1 MYVLGMKKLTV
12 GQAFEFNGIQYP
24 ADWLE
29 KTTLEEKQAIGITE
43 EPDPEWFDDRY
54 YWGVDNP
61 KDLDMLK
68 EVAITNIKSGA
79 ASLLQ
84 PTDWKIIRSSETGG
98 RVDLATLN
106 ARADIRTKSNE
117 FEEAINACTTVE
129 ELAALSFDWGV

>member
-29 KTTLEEKQAIGITE
+29 KTSLEEKQAIGITE

-68 EVAITNIKSGA
+68 EVAITNIKAGA

-117 FEEAINACTTVE
+117 FETAINACTTVE

>member
-1 MYVLGMKKLTV
+1 MKKLTV

-24 ADWLE
+24 ADWLD
-29 KTTLEEKQAIGITE
+29 KTSLEEKQAIGIIE
-43 EPDPEWFDDRY
+43 EPDPEWFDERY

-117 FEEAINACTTVE
+117 FETAINACTTVE

>member
-29 KTTLEEKQAIGITE
+29 KTSLEEKQAIGITE
-43 EPDPEWFDDRY
+43 EPDPEWFDERY

-79 ASLLQ
+79 ATLLQ

-117 FEEAINACTTVE
+117 FEAAINACTTVE

>member
-1 MYVLGMKKLTV
+1 MKKLTV

-54 YWGVDNP
+54 YWGVNNP

-117 FEEAINACTTVE
+117 FETSINACTTIE

>member
-1 MYVLGMKKLTV
+1 MKKLTV

-29 KTTLEEKQAIGITE
+29 KTTLEEKQAIGIIE

-54 YWGVDNP
+54 YWGIDNP

-68 EVAITNIKSGA
+68 TNAVSQIKTTA

-106 ARADIRTKSNE
+106 SRANIRTKSNE

>member
-1 MYVLGMKKLTV
+1 MKKLTV

-29 KTTLEEKQAIGITE
+29 KTSLEEKQAIGITE

-98 RVDLATLN
+98 KVDLATLN

-117 FEEAINACTTVE
+117 FETTISACTTVE

>member
-1 MYVLGMKKLTV
+1 MKKLTV

-54 YWGVDNP
+54 YWGIDNP

-68 EVAITNIKSGA
+68 EVAITNIKAGA

-106 ARADIRTKSNE
+106 ARANIRTKSNE
-117 FEEAINACTTVE
+117 FETAINACTTVE

>member
-1 MYVLGMKKLTV
+1 MKKLTV

-29 KTTLEEKQAIGITE
+29 KTSLEEKQAIGITE

-54 YWGVDNP
+54 YWGVNNP

-68 EVAITNIKSGA
+68 EVAITNIKAGA

-117 FEEAINACTTVE
+117 FETAINACTTVE

>member
-54 YWGVDNP
+54 YWGIDNP

-68 EVAITNIKSGA
+68 EVAITNIKAGA

-106 ARADIRTKSNE
+106 ARANIRTKSNE
-117 FEEAINACTTVE
+117 FETAINACTTVE

>member
-1 MYVLGMKKLTV
+1 MKKLTV

-29 KTTLEEKQAIGITE
+29 KTSLEEKQAIGITE
-43 EPDPEWFDDRY
+43 EPDPEWFDERY
-54 YWGVDNP
+54 YWGVNNP
-61 KDLDMLK
+61 KDLYMLK

-79 ASLLQ
+79 ATLLQ

-117 FEEAINACTTVE
+117 FETAINACTTVE

>member
-1 MYVLGMKKLTV
+1 MKKLTV

-117 FEEAINACTTVE
+117 FETAINACTTVE

>member
-1 MYVLGMKKLTV
+1 MKKLTV

-43 EPDPEWFDDRY
+43 EPDPEWFDERY

-68 EVAITNIKSGA
+68 ANIITIVKSGA
-79 ASLLQ
+79 ATLLE

-98 RVDLATLN
+98 KVDLATLN

-117 FEEAINACTTVE
+117 FEAAITACTTVE

>member
-24 ADWLE
+24 ADWLD
-29 KTTLEEKQAIGITE
+29 KTSLEEKQAIGIIE
-43 EPDPEWFDDRY
+43 EPDPEWFDERY

-117 FEEAINACTTVE
+117 FETAINACTTVE

>member
-24 ADWLE
+24 ADWLD
-29 KTTLEEKQAIGITE
+29 KTSLEEKQAIGITE
-43 EPDPEWFDDRY
+43 EPDPEWFDERY

-68 EVAITNIKSGA
+68 EVAITNIKAGA

-117 FEEAINACTTVE
+117 FETAINACTTVE

>member
-1 MYVLGMKKLTV
+1 MKKLTV

-24 ADWLE
+24 ADWLD
-29 KTTLEEKQAIGITE
+29 KTSLEEKQAIGITE
-43 EPDPEWFDDRY
+43 EPDPEWFDERY

-68 EVAITNIKSGA
+68 EVAITNIKAGA

-117 FEEAINACTTVE
+117 FETAINACTTVE

>member
-54 YWGVDNP
+54 YWGVNNP

-68 EVAITNIKSGA
+68 ANAVSQIKNNA
-79 ASLLQ
+79 YTLLQ
-84 PTDWKIIRSSETGG
+84 PTDYIIIRSSETGA
-98 RVDLATLN
+98 RISLDVLN
-106 ARADIRTKSNE
+106 ARANIRTKSNT

-129 ELAALSFDWGV
+129 ELAGLSFDWEA

>member
-1 MYVLGMKKLTV
+1 MKKLTV

-29 KTTLEEKQAIGITE
+29 KTSLEEKQAIGITE

-54 YWGVDNP
+54 YWGVNNP

-117 FEEAINACTTVE
+117 FETSINACTTIE

>member
-29 KTTLEEKQAIGITE
+29 KTSLEEKQAIGITE
-43 EPDPEWFDDRY
+43 EPDPEWFDERY
-54 YWGVDNP
+54 YWGVNNP

-68 EVAITNIKSGA
+68 EVAITNIKAGA

-117 FEEAINACTTVE
+117 FETAINACTTVE

>member
-1 MYVLGMKKLTV
+1 MKKLTV

-24 ADWLE
+24 ADWLD

-68 EVAITNIKSGA
+68 TNAINQIKTTA

-117 FEEAINACTTVE
+117 FEAAINACTTVE